1 VILVD
6 TSVWIDYLRDNPTNE
21 ARTLD
26 QLIDRVPILVGDLVL
41 CELLQG
47 FRSDQEAKLVEDA
60 LRRFDFVSLVTPDLA
75 IRAATNYRFLRGKGV
90 TIRKTIDFLIATFC
104 IENSHT
110 LLHADRDFDPFRTHL
125 GLQVV

>member
-1 VILVD
+1 M
-6 TSVWIDYLRDNPTNE
+6 
-21 ARTLD
+21 LD

-47 FRSDQEAKLVEDA
+47 LRSDREAKLVEGA

-90 TIRKTIDFLIATFC
+90 TIRKTIDLLIATFC

-110 LLHADRDFDPFRTHL
+110 LLHADRDFDPLQIHL
-125 GLQVV
+125 GLQVF

>member
-6 TSVWIDYLRDNPTNE
+6 TSVWIDYLRDNQTDG

-26 QLIDRVPILVGDLVL
+26 RLIDRFPILVGDLIL

-47 FRSDQEAKLVEDA
+47 LRSDREAALVEGA
-60 LRRFDFVSLVTPDLA
+60 LSRFNIVPLVTPALA
-75 IRAATNYRFLRGKGV
+75 IQAAANYRLLQEKGI
-90 TIRKTIDFLIATFC
+90 TIRKTIDLLIATFC
-104 IENSHT
+104 IENNHA
-110 LLHADRDFDPFRTHL
+110 LLHADRDFDPIEAYL